1 MTPSIQATTAQFPGY
16 TFEEACDRIA
26 EGVTEGFGLVRME
39 HVQLCPQASDFVDEI
54 CIQKLQKKYPKTKFR
69 LHANVRIDRVLRILD
84 ASKYSKQNKWY
95 YQRLAELSE
104 QLSAS
109 GYSLHSGYRKNASL
123 EKMKNN
129 VLEIQSFFSCDVM
142 VEGMYPNE
150 RKDLLIKN
158 WEEYEWLL
166 NSGLLYAV
174 DLSHLN
180 IVKKR
185 LDTVD
190 LGLVYDLLSH
200 PNCREV
206 HLSHNHGN
214 NDSHRQLKSK
224 FYEDS
229 WWKDVWLD
237 AMQQRERHEIEIP
250 IHFTEGRCS
259 ARPPNRNREK
269 RYN

>member
-1 MTPSIQATTAQFPGY
+1 MAPSIQATTAQFPGY

-26 EGVTEGFGLVRME
+26 EGVTEGFGRVHMD

-54 CIQKLQKKYPKTKFR
+54 CIQKLQQKYPQTKFR
-69 LHANVRIDRVLRILD
+69 LHANVRIDRALRILD
-84 ASKYSKQNKWY
+84 ASGYSKECKWY

-123 EKMKNN
+123 EKMKDN
-129 VLEIQSFFSCDVM
+129 VLEIQSFFPCDVM
-142 VEGMYPNE
+142 VEGMYPDD
-150 RKDLLIKN
+150 RKDWLIKN

-166 NSGLLYAV
+166 NSKLLYAI

-185 LDTVD
+185 LNTVD
-190 LGLVYDLLSH
+190 VGLVYELLSH
-200 PNCREV
+200 PNCREI
-206 HLSHNHGN
+206 HLSYNHGN
-214 NDSHRQLKSK
+214 HDSHLQLKSK

-229 WWKDVWLD
+229 WWKEVWLD
-237 AMQQRERHEIEIP
+237 AMEQRERNGIELP
-250 IHFTEGRCS
+250 IHFTEGRC
-259 ARPPNRNREK
+259 AMRTPNRK
-269 RYN
+269 RKRT